1 MKDCL
6 GKVEFKGYITYDELL
21 KISSTCHIGITI
33 NEPNEIIYQTFGLAS
48 NKIYEYAV

>member
-1 MKDCL
+1 MKCCL

-33 NEPNEIIYQTFGLAS
+33 NELNEIIYQTFGIAS
-48 NKIYEYAV
+48 NKI